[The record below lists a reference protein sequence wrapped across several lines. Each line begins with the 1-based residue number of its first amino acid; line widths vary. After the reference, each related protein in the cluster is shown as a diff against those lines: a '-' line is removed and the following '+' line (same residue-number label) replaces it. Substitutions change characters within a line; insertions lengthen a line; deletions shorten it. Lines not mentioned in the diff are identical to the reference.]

1 MNTYFKVIDDI
12 KASLIAEPFCN
23 TVTQGDIYEVDLNKI
38 TIFPLAHIMI
48 ESIDIQTNQISLGI
62 SILFMD
68 IVDFSKDSVVD
79 SLRGNDNEMDV
90 INNMLN
96 LAARLQAVMSRSN
109 SYSGTYELAGS
120 FSCTP
125 FKERFENNLSGLS
138 CDFTVNLSNNMT
150 KC

>member
-1 MNTYFKVIDDI
+1 
-12 KASLIAEPFCN
+12 
-23 TVTQGDIYEVDLNKI
+23 
-38 TIFPLAHIMI
+38 
-48 ESIDIQTNQISLGI
+48 
-62 SILFMD
+62 
-68 IVDFSKDSVVD
+68 
-79 SLRGNDNEMDV
+79 
-90 INNMLN
+90 MLN